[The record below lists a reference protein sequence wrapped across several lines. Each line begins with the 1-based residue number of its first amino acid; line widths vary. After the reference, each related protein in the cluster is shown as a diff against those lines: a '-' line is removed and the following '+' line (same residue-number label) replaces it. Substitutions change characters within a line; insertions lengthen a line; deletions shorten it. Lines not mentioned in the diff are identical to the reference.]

1 MEISI
6 NKSEPV
12 NIKQEANSFAE
23 ISLSAYLKDEPIA
36 FRFVR
41 SGWSRP
47 QTFHVLIEFGDYS
60 DTTYKV
66 LMTGEQI
73 KEEYGIDMPS
83 ADEMTLTKI
92 DKDNPNNM
100 DMGKAIRS
108 LVLKCKQKVEI

>member
-1 MEISI
+1 MEMSI

-60 DTTYKV
+60 DTTYKG
-66 LMTGEQI
+66 LMTAEQI

-83 ADEMTLTKI
+83 SEELNLTKL
-92 DKDNPNNM
+92 DEANPNNM